1 MDHFDKNKDFFNAS
15 TTDKNGRKKS
25 AVAIVLTQD
34 ELIHIMT
41 HIIISSN
48 VPDLA
53 S

>member
-1 MDHFDKNKDFFNAS
+1 MDHFDKNRDFFSAS
-15 TTDKNGRKKS
+15 STDKDGRKKS
-25 AVAIVLTQD
+25 AAAIVLTQD